1 MTALAAVAHEHPF
14 VPALLLACGLL
25 AVGLALRAAVGLLRR
40 LFIPAAVVG
49 GIIGLAI
56 VQIGAR
62 LPYPQPR
69 ALITGIAWQWSDW
82 PGLLIAVVFSGLLLE
97 KASGKSLPEALRR
110 GARSAILAWIIILGQ
125 IVIGLLVYL
134 AMVRPKDPSIPASFG
149 QLLEVSWAGGHG
161 ASAAMGEVYRSLG
174 FDQGRD
180 LAFFL
185 ATVGLIWGVI
195 SGLVLVN
202 LAIRRGWTHAPN
214 RIGRVEAISGL
225 EPRRQPPRPI
235 GYART
240 RTEVLDPLA
249 MQLVILAAAFAAG
262 YIMRQTFITIAGG
275 IAGDRPAV
283 SIPINSIPLFLFT
296 LLGGWVVRELMRLFG
311 IADLIDPVSIQRL
324 AGVAM
329 EFLIV
334 SAVATMRV
342 ETLQTYVAP
351 VIALLILA
359 AAWSAICL
367 LVLAPRLLPR
377 GYWFELGLLN
387 YGFSTANTP
396 QGMMLLRIVDPDL
409 NSGAAE
415 DYAVA
420 APLSAPFIGGGI
432 VTIVLMPAL
441 LQRVSSLWV
450 VVGLISM
457 MVVLYLIG
465 RRIFGSGQPTHERVD

>member
-1 MTALAAVAHEHPF
+1 MTALAALSVQHPF
-14 VPALLLACGLL
+14 VLTLLFACGLL
-25 AVGLALRAAVGLLRR
+25 AAGLALRTAVGFLRR

-49 GIIGLAI
+49 GVIGFAI
-56 VQIGAR
+56 VQLGSRASSPQLR
-62 LPYPQPR
+62 LFSRTIDSQ
-69 ALITGIAWQWSDW
+69 LSDW
-82 PGLLIAVVFSGLLLE
+82 PGLLIAVVFAGLLLE
-97 KASGKSLPEALRR
+97 KTSSKSFAEALRR

-134 AMVRPKDPSIPASFG
+134 VMVRPKNPGIPASFG

-174 FDQGRD
+174 FEQGRD

-185 ATVGLIWGVI
+185 ATVGLIWGVA

-202 LAIRRGWTHAPN
+202 LAIRRGWTHAAGQLA
-214 RIGRVEAISGL
+214 RIEAISGL
-225 EPRRQPPRPI
+225 EPRSQPQQQPI

-240 RTEVLDPLA
+240 RGEVLDPLA

-262 YIMRQTFITIAGG
+262 YIIRETFITLANWIAP
-275 IAGDRPAV
+275 DRPEA
-283 SIPINSIPLFLFT
+283 SIPISNIPVFLFT
-296 LLGGWVVRELMRLFG
+296 LLGGWAVRELMRLFR
-311 IADLIDPVSIQRL
+311 IADLIDPGSIQRL
-324 AGVAM
+324 LGVAM
-329 EFLIV
+329 ELLIV
-334 SAVATMRV
+334 SAVTTMRL
-342 ETLQTYVAP
+342 EALQTYFAP
-351 VIALLILA
+351 VLALLILA

-377 GYWFELGLLN
+377 AYWFELGLLN

-409 NSGAAE
+409 KSGAAE

-420 APLSAPFIGGGI
+420 APLSAPFVGGGI

-441 LQRVSSLWV
+441 LQRVSSAWV
-450 VVGLISM
+450 ILALLAVIAS
-457 MVVLYLIG
+457 LYGIG
-465 RRIFGSGQPTHERVD
+465 RRLSH